1 MTAKAI
7 PATLEPVAGL
17 CAAFFSASSFV
28 LSALP
33 LSLAIGIAIVLIG
46 GRGDGLLLD
55 VHRAGEGRGLAT
67 RVGHGVDQLVA
78 TDLIVVPGALDLDLV
93 G

>member
-17 CAAFFSASSFV
+17 CAALFSAFSFV

-33 LSLAIGIAIVLIG
+33 LILPLFLSVAGVTAYFWTCTVRVKVVVLP
-46 GRGDGLLLD
+46 R
-55 VHRAGEGRGLAT
+55 E
-67 RVGHGVDQLVA
+67 LV
-78 TDLIVVPGALDLDLV
+78 TE
-93 G
+93 